1 MATTAWTRCVRD
13 TARKYPGL
21 KGKTLFR
28 KASSLYTKKSN
39 KSSSRKTRRRRRH

>member
-1 MATTAWTRCVRD
+1 MATTAWTRCVKE

-28 KASSLYTKKSN
+28 KASTLYKGKKSH
-39 KSSSRKTRRRRRH
+39 STRRRRR

>member
-21 KGKTLFR
+21 KGKTLFK
-28 KASSLYTKKSN
+28 KASSLYTKKAKKG
-39 KSSSRKTRRRRRH
+39 KSSTRRRKH